1 MTKLKPPSKELD
13 NINIKIRIES
23 LKSLINLIKV
33 GIGNSKKAEETRI
46 KCLSEK
52 IADEDDLHELRT
64 EKEIFELE
72 YVNNFEGNFECSQ
85 IENTSTY
92 SIIPSC
98 YMMFETNLTAFAKVA
113 QQYYFLN
120 LKYNELM
127 GGKTEKIKKYL
138 KKLANIDISKINS
151 WNALK
156 DLEVIRNCIVHND
169 GKVNE
174 EFRDIKKIKP
184 LAKKYGNN
192 FSINKPLYENEQYL
206 IIKFSL
212 CYLFMGQIESFF
224 DDLIE
229 AFGFNQNFYFGSE
242 ASQQILKERINAKVE
257 LDNAIKQA
265 REIYG
270 NRMKLL

>member
-265 REIYG
+265 RKIYG